1 MVVGSPGS
9 VVGSLGCLGIG
20 WNFLKCFLFLR
31 VVLPVP
37 STFTRFWSYSLHST
51 TLPVRSHRLG
61 WLPVLLH
68 PGRSENSV
76 LKHRAE
82 LYVVQLPN
90 HVNSVFHGVIDF
102 VKVPQEPLL
111 YPGQP
116 LLLLLS

>member
-1 MVVGSPGS
+1 MVGSPGS

-20 WNFLKCFLFLR
+20 WNFLSCFLFLR

-61 WLPVLLH
+61 WLPVLLP
-68 PGRSENSV
+68 PGCSENSV

-82 LYVVQLPN
+82 LYFVQLPN
-90 HVNSVFHGVIDF
+90 HV
-102 VKVPQEPLL
+102 KVTT
-111 YPGQP
+111 GWGW
-116 LLLLLS
+116 